1 MPYSLQPNGL
11 QLTMLLCSRDSP
23 GKNTGVGC
31 HFLLQGIF
39 PTQGSNPGFLHWRQ
53 IFFISTRKQA
63 PLYLDPAA
71 STQEHQ
77 ALLACSST
85 SGATMLRLFTAKLH
99 AGGTV
104 GPDQGTVSKGKF
116 VLFKAGA
123 LIVEIPSSKFRM
135 EGWCLPSSLKV
146 KSCSLVPLII
156 SERQT
161 LKLQGTLTD
170 Q

>member
-1 MPYSLQPNGL
+1 MP
-11 QLTMLLCSRDSP
+11 
-23 GKNTGVGC
+23 
-31 HFLLQGIF
+31 F
-39 PTQGSNPGFLHWRQ
+39 PPAGDLPNPGIEPGPPALQADF
-53 IFFISTRKQA
+53 FFISTRKQA

-71 STQEHQ
+71 STQEQQ

-104 GPDQGTVSKGKF
+104 GQGQGTVSKGKF
-116 VLFKAGA
+116 VLFKADA

-135 EGWCLPSSLKV
+135 EGRCLPSSLKV

-161 LKLQGTLTD
+161 LELQGTLTD